1 MTTNSEMPSDPSTGH
16 VLIVGA
22 GPGLGM
28 AFARRALAGG
38 SDVTLAARSA
48 GTLDEMVSHL
58 GPEGGRVTT
67 LVVDA
72 SQPTALRDT
81 VATYADACD
90 PSINCALFN
99 VSAWVPGGLNSDLDA
114 VSSGLDAGVVA
125 ALAMTQAV
133 VPRMLTQSSP
143 RILFTG
149 GGTADSPMVA
159 SIGLGLQKAA
169 LRNLAIALDKDL
181 RETTI
186 AVRTLTIRG
195 SIAPGT
201 AFDPDRIA
209 RALWQIANSDS
220 VVHEFT
226 GVGD

>member
-1 MTTNSEMPSDPSTGH
+1 MTTNSEMPSGPSPGH

-38 SDVTLAARSA
+38 SDITLAARSA
-48 GTLDEMVSHL
+48 DTLDEMVSHL

-72 SQPTALRDT
+72 SRPTALRDT

-90 PSINCALFN
+90 PAIDCALFN

-133 VPRMLTQSSP
+133 VPRMLTESSP
-143 RILFTG
+143 HILFTG

-186 AVRTLTIRG
+186 AVRTLTICG
-195 SIAPGT
+195 SIIPGT

-209 RALWQIANSDS
+209 RALWQIANSDG

-226 GVGD
+226 GAGD

>member
-1 MTTNSEMPSDPSTGH
+1 MTTNSEMPSGSSAGH

-22 GPGLGM
+22 GPGLGR

-38 SDVTLAARSA
+38 ADVTLAARSA
-48 GTLDEMVSHL
+48 DTLDEMVSHH
-58 GPEGGRVTT
+58 GPEGGRVTP

-90 PSINCALFN
+90 PAIDCALFN

-133 VPRMLTQSSP
+133 VPRMLTQPSP

-195 SIAPGT
+195 SIAPET

-209 RALWQIANSDS
+209 RALWDIADSDG

-226 GVGD
+226 GAGD

>member
-1 MTTNSEMPSDPSTGH
+1 MTTSGEMPSGH
-16 VLIVGA
+16 SAGRVLIVGA
-22 GPGLGM
+22 GPGVGL
-28 AFARRALAGG
+28 AFARRALTGG
-38 SDVTLAARSA
+38 SLVTLAARSPEKLEGLVSEL
-48 GTLDEMVSHL
+48 GT
-58 GPEGGRVTT
+58 GGDRVATV
-67 LVVDA
+67 VVDA
-72 SQPTALRDT
+72 SRPTTLRDT
-81 VATYADACD
+81 VASYADACD
-90 PSINCALFN
+90 PAIDCALFN

-133 VPRMLTQSSP
+133 VPRMLSQPSP

-186 AVRTLTIRG
+186 GVRTLTIRG

-209 RALWQIANSDS
+209 RALWQIANSDG

-226 GVGD
+226 GADA

>member
-1 MTTNSEMPSDPSTGH
+1 
-16 VLIVGA
+16 
-22 GPGLGM
+22 
-28 AFARRALAGG
+28 
-38 SDVTLAARSA
+38 
-48 GTLDEMVSHL
+48 MVSHP
-58 GPEGGRVTT
+58 GPEGGRVTP

-90 PSINCALFN
+90 PAIDCALFN

-195 SIAPGT
+195 SIAPET

-209 RALWQIANSDS
+209 RALWDIADSDG

-226 GVGD
+226 GAGD

>member
-1 MTTNSEMPSDPSTGH
+1 MTTNSEMLSGH
-16 VLIVGA
+16 SAGRILIVGA

-38 SDVTLAARSA
+38 SDVTLAARSPEKLE
-48 GTLDEMVSHL
+48 GLVSEL
-58 GPEGGRVTT
+58 GPSGDRVAT

-81 VATYADACD
+81 VASYAVACD
-90 PSINCALFN
+90 PAIKCALFN
-99 VSAWVPGGLNSDLDA
+99 VSAWVPGGLDSDLNA

-169 LRNLAIALDKDL
+169 LRNLAIALDMGRL
-181 RETTI
+181 RQ
-186 AVRTLTIRG
+186 R
-195 SIAPGT
+195 
-201 AFDPDRIA
+201 
-209 RALWQIANSDS
+209 
-220 VVHEFT
+220 
-226 GVGD
+226 

>member
-1 MTTNSEMPSDPSTGH
+1 MTTNSEMPSGSSAGH

-22 GPGLGM
+22 GPGLGR

-38 SDVTLAARSA
+38 ADVTLAARSA
-48 GTLDEMVSHL
+48 DTLDEMVSHH
-58 GPEGGRVTT
+58 GPEGGRVTP

-90 PSINCALFN
+90 PAIDCALFN

-181 RETTI
+181 RETPI

-209 RALWQIANSDS
+209 AVLWDVADSDD

-226 GVGD
+226 GADH

>member
-1 MTTNSEMPSDPSTGH
+1 MTTNSEMPSGRSAGH

-28 AFARRALAGG
+28 AFARRSLAGG

-48 GTLDEMVSHL
+48 DTLDEMVSHL
-58 GPEGGRVTT
+58 GPEGGRVAT

-72 SQPTALRDT
+72 SQPMALRDT
-81 VATYADACD
+81 VASYADECA
-90 PSINCALFN
+90 PSISCALFN

-209 RALWQIANSDS
+209 RALWQIANSDG

-226 GVGD
+226 GAGD

>member
-1 MTTNSEMPSDPSTGH
+1 MTTNSQMPSGH
-16 VLIVGA
+16 SAGRVLIVGA

-28 AFARRALAGG
+28 AFARRALTGG
-38 SDVTLAARSA
+38 SSVTLAARSPEKLEGLVSEL
-48 GTLDEMVSHL
+48 GT
-58 GPEGGRVTT
+58 GGDRVAT

-72 SQPTALRDT
+72 SQPTTLRDT
-81 VATYADACD
+81 VASYADACD
-90 PSINCALFN
+90 PAISCALFN
-99 VSAWVPGGLNSDLDA
+99 VSAWVPGGLDSDLDA

-133 VPRMLTQSSP
+133 VPRMLTQPSP

-186 AVRTLTIRG
+186 GVRTLTIRG
-195 SIAPGT
+195 TIAPGT
-201 AFDPDRIA
+201 AFDPERIA
-209 RALWQIANSDS
+209 GALWDVCDSDD

-226 GVGD
+226 GADA

>member
-1 MTTNSEMPSDPSTGH
+1 MTTNSEMPSGSSAGH

-58 GPEGGRVTT
+58 GPEGGQVTT

-72 SQPTALRDT
+72 SQPTTLRDT
-81 VATYADACD
+81 VATYADECD

-149 GGTADSPMVA
+149 GGTADSPMAA

-195 SIAPGT
+195 SIAPET

-226 GVGD
+226 GAGD

>member
-1 MTTNSEMPSDPSTGH
+1 MTTNSEMPSGSSAGH

-22 GPGLGM
+22 GPGLGR

-38 SDVTLAARSA
+38 ADVTLAARSA
-48 GTLDEMVSHL
+48 DTLDEMVSHP
-58 GPEGGRVTT
+58 GPEGGRVTP

-90 PSINCALFN
+90 PAIDCALFN

-133 VPRMLTQSSP
+133 VPRMLTHSSP

-195 SIAPGT
+195 SIAPET

-209 RALWQIANSDS
+209 RALWDIADSDG

-226 GVGD
+226 GAGD

>member
-1 MTTNSEMPSDPSTGH
+1 MTTNSEMPSGH
-16 VLIVGA
+16 SAGRALIVGA

-48 GTLDEMVSHL
+48 DTLNEMVTHL
-58 GPEGGRVTT
+58 GSDGGQVAT

-72 SQPTALRDT
+72 SQPKALRDT
-81 VATYADACD
+81 VASYADACD
-90 PSINCALFN
+90 PAISCALFN

-133 VPRMLTQSSP
+133 VPRMITQSSP

-186 AVRTLTIRG
+186 AVRTLIIRG

-209 RALWQIANSDS
+209 GALWDVADSDD

-226 GVGD
+226 GADH

>member
-1 MTTNSEMPSDPSTGH
+1 MPSDPSTGH

-58 GPEGGRVTT
+58 GPEGGQVTT

-81 VATYADACD
+81 VATYADECD
-90 PSINCALFN
+90 PAIDCALFN

-209 RALWQIANSDS
+209 RALWQIADSDS
-220 VVHEFT
+220 VVQEFT

>member
-1 MTTNSEMPSDPSTGH
+1 MTTNSEMPSGPSTGH

-38 SDVTLAARSA
+38 ADVTLAARSA
-48 GTLDEMVSHL
+48 DTLDEMVSHP
-58 GPEGGRVTT
+58 GPEGGRVTP

-90 PSINCALFN
+90 PAIDCALFN

-209 RALWQIANSDS
+209 RALWKIANSDG

-226 GVGD
+226 GAGD

>member
-1 MTTNSEMPSDPSTGH
+1 MTTNSEMSSGPSAGH

-48 GTLDEMVSHL
+48 DTLDEMVSHL

-72 SQPTALRDT
+72 SHPTALRNT
-81 VATYADACD
+81 VAAYANDCD
-90 PSINCALFN
+90 LSINCALFN

-186 AVRTLTIRG
+186 GVRTLTIRG
-195 SIAPGT
+195 TIAPGT

-209 RALWQIANSDS
+209 RALWQIANSDG

-226 GVGD
+226 GADA

>member
-1 MTTNSEMPSDPSTGH
+1 MVTHLSSD
-16 VLIVGA
+16 
-22 GPGLGM
+22 
-28 AFARRALAGG
+28 
-38 SDVTLAARSA
+38 
-48 GTLDEMVSHL
+48 
-58 GPEGGRVTT
+58 GGRVAT

-72 SQPTALRDT
+72 SQPMALRDT
-81 VATYADACD
+81 VAAYADACD
-90 PSINCALFN
+90 PGINRALFN

-169 LRNLAIALDKDL
+169 LRNLAVALDKDL

-209 RALWQIANSDS
+209 GALWDVADSDD

-226 GVGD
+226 GADH

>member
-1 MTTNSEMPSDPSTGH
+1 MTTNSEMPSGSSAGH

-22 GPGLGM
+22 GPGLGR
-28 AFARRALAGG
+28 AFARRTLAGG
-38 SDVTLAARSA
+38 ADVTLAARSA
-48 GTLDEMVSHL
+48 DTLDEMVAHP
-58 GPEGGRVTT
+58 GPEGGRVTP

-81 VATYADACD
+81 VAAYADACD
-90 PSINCALFN
+90 PAIDCALFN

-195 SIAPGT
+195 SIAPET

-209 RALWQIANSDS
+209 RALWDIADSDG

-226 GVGD
+226 GAGD

>member
-1 MTTNSEMPSDPSTGH
+1 MTTYSEMPSGRAVRH
-16 VLIVGA
+16 ALVVGA

-28 AFARRALAGG
+28 AFARRAFAGG

-48 GTLDEMVSHL
+48 DKHDEKVSHL
-58 GPEGGRVTT
+58 GPDGGRVTT

-72 SQPTALRDT
+72 SQPMALRET
-81 VATYADACD
+81 VAAYADAGD
-90 PSINCALFN
+90 PAIDCALFN
-99 VSAWVPGGLNSDLDA
+99 VSAWVRGGLNSDLDA
-114 VSSGLDAGVVA
+114 VSSGLAAGVVA
-125 ALAMTQAV
+125 GLAMTQAV
-133 VPRMLTQSSP
+133 VPRMLPQSSP

-195 SIAPGT
+195 SIALGT

-209 RALWQIANSDS
+209 RALWEIADSDD

-226 GVGD
+226 GEDH

>member
-1 MTTNSEMPSDPSTGH
+1 MTTNSDMPPGRSAGR

-48 GTLDEMVSHL
+48 NKLHELVSHL

-72 SQPTALRDT
+72 SQPAALCET

-90 PSINCALFN
+90 PAIDCALFN
-99 VSAWVPGGLNSDLDA
+99 VSAWIPGGLNSDLDA

-133 VPRMLTQSSP
+133 VPRMRTQSSP

-149 GGTADSPMVA
+149 GGTADSPMVV

-209 RALWQIANSDS
+209 RALWQIADSDD

-226 GVGD
+226 GAGH

>member
-1 MTTNSEMPSDPSTGH
+1 MTTNSEMPSGPSTGH
-16 VLIVGA
+16 VLVVGA

-48 GTLDEMVSHL
+48 DTLDEMVSHP
-58 GPEGGRVTT
+58 GPEGGRVTP

-90 PSINCALFN
+90 PAIDCALFN

-209 RALWQIANSDS
+209 RALWQIANSDG

-226 GVGD
+226 GAGD

>member
-1 MTTNSEMPSDPSTGH
+1 MPSGSAAAHG
-16 VLIVGA
+16 LIVGA
-22 GPGLGM
+22 GPGLGS
-28 AFARRALAGG
+28 ACARRALAGG
-38 SDVTLAARSA
+38 ADVTLAARSA
-48 GTLDEMVSHL
+48 DTLDEMVSHP
-58 GPEGGRVTT
+58 GPEGGRVTP

-90 PSINCALFN
+90 PAIDCALFN

-181 RETTI
+181 RETPI

-209 RALWQIANSDS
+209 AALWDVADSDD

-226 GVGD
+226 GADQ

>member
-1 MTTNSEMPSDPSTGH
+1 MTTNSEMPSDPSAGH
-16 VLIVGA
+16 VLIGGA

-58 GPEGGRVTT
+58 GPEGGQVTT

-72 SQPTALRDT
+72 SQPTTLRDT
-81 VATYADACD
+81 VATYADECD

-149 GGTADSPMVA
+149 GGTADSPIAA

-195 SIAPGT
+195 SIAPET

-209 RALWQIANSDS
+209 RTLWDIADSDS

-226 GVGD
+226 GAGD

>member
-1 MTTNSEMPSDPSTGH
+1 MTTNSEMPSGSSAGH

-22 GPGLGM
+22 GPGLGR

-38 SDVTLAARSA
+38 ADVTLAARSA
-48 GTLDEMVSHL
+48 DTLDEMVSHP
-58 GPEGGRVTT
+58 GPEGGRVTP

-90 PSINCALFN
+90 PAIDCALFN

-195 SIAPGT
+195 SISPGT

-209 RALWQIANSDS
+209 AALWDVADSDD

-226 GVGD
+226 GADH

>member
-1 MTTNSEMPSDPSTGH
+1 MTTNSEMPSGPSAGH

-22 GPGLGM
+22 GPGLGR

-38 SDVTLAARSA
+38 ADVTLAARSA
-48 GTLDEMVSHL
+48 DTRDEMVSHP
-58 GPEGGRVTT
+58 GPEGRRVTP
-67 LVVDA
+67 LVVDE

-90 PSINCALFN
+90 PAIDCALFN

-195 SIAPGT
+195 SIAPET

-209 RALWQIANSDS
+209 RALWDIADSDG

-226 GVGD
+226 GAGD

>member
-1 MTTNSEMPSDPSTGH
+1 R
-16 VLIVGA
+16 
-22 GPGLGM
+22 

-38 SDVTLAARSA
+38 ADVTLAARSA
-48 GTLDEMVSHL
+48 DTLDEMVSHP
-58 GPEGGRVTT
+58 GPEGGRVTP

-90 PSINCALFN
+90 PAIDCALFN

-169 LRNLAIALDKDL
+169 LRNLAIARDKDQ
-181 RETTI
+181 RETPI

-195 SIAPGT
+195 SIAPET

-209 RALWQIANSDS
+209 RALWDIADSDG

-226 GVGD
+226 GAGD

>member
-1 MTTNSEMPSDPSTGH
+1 MTTNSEMPSGPSTGH

-48 GTLDEMVSHL
+48 DTLDEMVSHH
-58 GPEGGRVTT
+58 GPEGGRVTP

-81 VATYADACD
+81 VASYADACD
-90 PSINCALFN
+90 PAIDCALFN

-125 ALAMTQAV
+125 ALAMAQAV

-195 SIAPGT
+195 SIAPET

-209 RALWQIANSDS
+209 RALWDIADSDG

-226 GVGD
+226 GAGY

>member
-1 MTTNSEMPSDPSTGH
+1 MTTNSEMPSGSSAGH

-22 GPGLGM
+22 GPGLGR

-38 SDVTLAARSA
+38 ADVTLAARSA
-48 GTLDEMVSHL
+48 DTLDEMVSHP
-58 GPEGGRVTT
+58 GPEGGRVTP

-90 PSINCALFN
+90 PAIDCALFN

-209 RALWQIANSDS
+209 RALWQIADSDD
-220 VVHEFT
+220 VVQEFT
-226 GVGD
+226 GAGH

>member
-58 GPEGGRVTT
+58 GPEGGQVTT

-81 VATYADACD
+81 VATYADECD
-90 PSINCALFN
+90 PAIDCALFN

-209 RALWQIANSDS
+209 RALWQIADSDS
-220 VVHEFT
+220 VVQEFT